1 MPHITVAIPVFNR
14 AHLVGQTIESVL
26 NQSFQDYD
34 LLVVDDASS
43 DNTVEVVKNY
53 VNHDPRI
60 KLIVNE
66 KNLGLTRN
74 WNRCLELAQGPLV
87 QILLSDDV
95 IDSGYLDKVSKVFE
109 QYPTVGIVAASC
121 RYIDAESN
129 VISEGT
135 EIPPKL
141 YKAGDEAVLAFLQ
154 GGHPH
159 VSSIVF
165 RRECYERLGFFD
177 EKIWH
182 GPDVEMDT
190 RIAREYDYYHF
201 GSVCSSFRRH
211 GSNMGALE
219 FLRRDFLDVDYLKF
233 KKTWEA
239 LSSNSLKKLGINNLD
254 EFAAKYVSQSALSG
268 VVVTIAYGR
277 YELARWY
284 FKKSTEYDKTI
295 WRKARYWKC
304 FIMLIF
310 PHIFRKILVKKM
322 DIKSIDIGIIES
334 VDQSLREIT

>member
-14 AHLVGQTIESVL
+14 AHLVGETIESVL
-26 NQSFQDYD
+26 NQTFQDYD

-43 DNTVEVVKNY
+43 DNTVGVIKNY

-87 QILLSDDV
+87 QILLSDDL
-95 IDSGYLDKVSKVFE
+95 IDSDYLDKVSKVFD

-154 GGHPH
+154 GGYPH

-165 RRECYERLGFFD
+165 RRECYEKLGLFD
-177 EKIWH
+177 ERIWH
-182 GPDVEMDT
+182 GPDIEMDT
-190 RIAREYDYYHF
+190 RIAREYDYFHF

-211 GSNMGALE
+211 GSNMGAIE
-219 FLRRDFLDVDYLKF
+219 YLRCDFLDVDNLKF
-233 KKTWEA
+233 RKAWGA
-239 LSSNSLKKLGINNLD
+239 LSTHSLNNLGIEDVD
-254 EFAAKYVSQSALSG
+254 EFVAKITSQSALNG
-268 VVVTIAYGR
+268 VPITIAYGR

-284 FKKSTEYDKTI
+284 FKKATQYDKKI
-295 WRKARYWKC
+295 WKKSRYWKC
-304 FIMLIF
+304 FLMLAF
-310 PHIFRKILVKKM
+310 PYIVRKIFIKKM
-322 DIKSIDIGIIES
+322 NIRSIDIGIINH
-334 VDQSLREIT
+334 VNQSLRKIF